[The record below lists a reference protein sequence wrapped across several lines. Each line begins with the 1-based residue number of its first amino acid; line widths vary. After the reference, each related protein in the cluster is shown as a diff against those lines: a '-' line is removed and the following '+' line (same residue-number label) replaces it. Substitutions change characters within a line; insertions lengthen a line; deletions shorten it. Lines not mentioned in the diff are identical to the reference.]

1 MGIIKAAVNTAV
13 VVAGTV
19 VGAGSAVAESE
30 PKENI
35 FIDISVLGCSFGAG
49 SGGDVLVA
57 LGGGSGSGALVSG
70 SLAGRLR
77 AAGCLPRL

>member
-1 MGIIKAAVNTAV
+1 MGIVKAAAITVA

-35 FIDISVLGCSFGAG
+35 FIDITV
-49 SGGDVLVA
+49 
-57 LGGGSGSGALVSG
+57 
-70 SLAGRLR
+70 LR
-77 AAGCLPRL
+77 AAGCLPRR